1 MLKVHVMENMAMKQ
15 TRAKNLMVRNAIRDM
30 APDLLKAGVFA
41 ASVRVRQGRTQKL
54 RDHTFIYVPY
64 GTDMMTRHEILDIA
78 IKTYEANG
86 TAFWMNNARTDGDDY
101 TSQYRIMVLCEEQ
114 STPIS
119 LRTKGKAICP
129 HCGLAFH
136 KEGEET
142 YAQVEGWYKNHI
154 KIHFDHQ
161 GKLRKELLFLK
172 KEAKYANN

>member
-1 MLKVHVMENMAMKQ
+1 MRNVRARNQAVKVAL
-15 TRAKNLMVRNAIRDM
+15 RAI
-30 APDLLKAGVFA
+30 APDLLKSGVFA
-41 ASVRVRQGRTQKL
+41 DSIRIKQGRTQKL
-54 RDHTFIYVPY
+54 RDHTFLHVPH
-64 GTDMMTRHEILDIA
+64 GTDKETRHLILDVA
-78 IKTYEANG
+78 IKTYEENG
-86 TAFWMNNARTDGDDY
+86 VLFLMNNTRHDGEDY
-101 TSQYRIMVLCEEQ
+101 SSQYRIMVICDDQ
-114 STPIS
+114 GTPIS

-129 HCGLAFH
+129 HCGLTFH